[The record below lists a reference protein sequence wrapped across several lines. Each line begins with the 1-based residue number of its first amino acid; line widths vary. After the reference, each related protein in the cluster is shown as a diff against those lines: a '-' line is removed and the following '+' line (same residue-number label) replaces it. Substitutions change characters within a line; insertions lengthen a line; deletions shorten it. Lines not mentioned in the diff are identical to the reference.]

1 MLEEQKQ
8 LSPSAADKVD
18 QANGGNRVRV
28 QARIVTRPRID
39 IHEADDAFV
48 LLADMPGADE
58 STTEVLVEKNILTL
72 KGETDLFAP
81 EGFVPVHRESGQ
93 RYYERLIRLPEE
105 VDAAKLEA
113 TVKNG
118 VLKVILPKNSRAR
131 TLRIQ
136 VNPG

>member
-1 MLEEQKQ
+1 MSEEQKQ
-8 LSPSAADKVD
+8 LSPSVASKSE

-48 LLADMPGADE
+48 LFADMPGADE

-81 EGFVPVHRESGQ
+81 EGFVSVHRESGQ

-105 VDAAKLEA
+105 VDATKLEA